1 MLREGL
7 AWAGAVGL
15 TGLTIGGLADRLGMS
30 KSGLYAHAASKEQL
44 QIDVLGLASDHFIT
58 QVIHPAL
65 ATPRGEPR
73 LRVLLER
80 WLGWSGYTDR
90 SLPGGCI
97 FVGAATELDDEP
109 DGEVRD
115 RFVGIVRDM
124 LDTIAIVVAGGVR
137 EGHFRTDTDAEQVA
151 FEVYAIMLGC
161 HQSTRLLR
169 DPRAGERARTAF
181 DRVIASITAR
191 PPHRP
196 DPDDPHDSDDEK
208 DQP

>member
-1 MLREGL
+1 MSKGERTREAVLREGL

-15 TGLTIGGLADRLGMS
+15 KGLTIGGLAERLGMS
-30 KSGLYAHAASKEQL
+30 KSGLYSHAASKEQL
-44 QIDVLGLASDHFIT
+44 QADVLGLASDHFIT

-73 LRVLLER
+73 LRVLFER
-80 WLGWSGYTDR
+80 WLGWSGYTDYA
-90 SLPGGCI
+90 LPGGCI

-115 RFVGIVRDM
+115 RFVGIVADM

-137 EGHFRTDTDAEQVA
+137 EGHFRDDVDPEQIA

-169 DPRAGERARTAF
+169 DPQAATRAQTAF
-181 DRVIASITAR
+181 DRVLTTITTEHQER
-191 PPHRP
+191 PR
-196 DPDDPHDSDDEK
+196 
-208 DQP
+208 